1 MELSPY
7 ISVQTSPAS
16 LPAGGTVTGT
26 VQASLGS
33 NVYQVQVQGSVLEME
48 IPLDLKPGD
57 QIRMQVREATAQR
70 LVLDVP
76 LPVRAGGTLA
86 PADIAALIQRLGLPP
101 TEERAELVQQFLRL
115 RAPMERA
122 SLGAAL
128 KSIEGIASPVRFEAA
143 AFLAAHGV
151 EPDSSLVA
159 RMVQLAG
166 PASPNPVPPAAALTH
181 PVLKAYA
188 HYVHTGKE
196 EEIRLPLPPP
206 PSHNELVRILNDSP
220 RLRFLDRAMEIVRA
234 ASAAPDV
241 ARPARKVA
249 DILRLVRDFVQNPT
263 NQPEVALKQL
273 QSLLRLPGR
282 GLSEILEKLAILEK
296 SILSETPSM
305 REARQWSAPIMD
317 TLDRILSGKMATQL
331 ASLRDESVGI
341 LELPVTHNGKVYTI
355 PIRIVRRNGK
365 GKGKG
370 STGGGFHIEIV
381 THLSKLGEVQTK
393 IDTSGKGLAVRFQV
407 RDGKARDALRK
418 AEQKL
423 TDALAS
429 MGWKPSVAA
438 EIGRVETPPLF
449 ELFEGDSDYLG
460 VDVRA

>member
-166 PASPNPVPPAAALTH
+166 PATPNPVPPTAALTH

-188 HYVHTGKE
+188 QYVHTGKE

-206 PSHNELVRILNDSP
+206 PSHNELVRILDDSP

-234 ASAAPDV
+234 ASAA
-241 ARPARKVA
+241 
-249 DILRLVRDFVQNPT
+249 N
-263 NQPEVALKQL
+263 N
-273 QSLLRLPGR
+273 
-282 GLSEILEKLAILEK
+282 
-296 SILSETPSM
+296 
-305 REARQWSAPIMD
+305 
-317 TLDRILSGKMATQL
+317 
-331 ASLRDESVGI
+331 
-341 LELPVTHNGKVYTI
+341 
-355 PIRIVRRNGK
+355 
-365 GKGKG
+365 
-370 STGGGFHIEIV
+370 
-381 THLSKLGEVQTK
+381 
-393 IDTSGKGLAVRFQV
+393 
-407 RDGKARDALRK
+407 
-418 AEQKL
+418 
-423 TDALAS
+423 
-429 MGWKPSVAA
+429 
-438 EIGRVETPPLF
+438 
-449 ELFEGDSDYLG
+449 
-460 VDVRA
+460 